1 MIMRHFI
8 EEHAESIANGAL
20 PQQEKAGFIIEN
32 VSRRSILG
40 GLLTTTGLVL
50 SLKVLGSGE
59 AQAAKLYAHG
69 GLGMPNGVV
78 TNPKVFVS
86 IDKDGTVTIVAHR
99 SEMGTG
105 AKTALPMIV
114 ADEMEADWARVK
126 VIQAPGDE
134 PRYGNQDTDG
144 SRSVRH
150 YIQPMR
156 VIGASMRQMLETV
169 AALKWGVDPSLCRAK
184 NHTVVLLGKDG
195 KEAGKVFAYGELA
208 EAAKN
213 RAVPDIETVVLKKP
227 SEFRYMAKN
236 PVRIVDL
243 HDITTGHAIYGAD
256 VRMDGLKYA
265 VMTRPPVIGATIKS
279 FDPSAALKV
288 PGVEAVYELEGKAPP
303 AKFASLG
310 GIAVVARNTY
320 AAIAG
325 RDALKIEWDMGP
337 HASYNSAAFHKEME
351 ETAKKPGKVIRK
363 LGDPEAAFKNAAQVV
378 SATYHQQH
386 VAQASMEPPVAIAR
400 FADGKID
407 VWAPLQSPHGARQDI
422 AAAHKVPESNV
433 TVNVTLLGGGFGR
446 KSKCDY
452 ALEAVELSKRSNGA
466 PVMLV
471 WTREDDLRNGF
482 YHTTSCEHIEAAIDA
497 KGKIIGWRHNTVA
510 PSILSTFAPDS
521 GYQFNLEYGMGHVD
535 VPFQIPNM
543 SCENGQAMA
552 HTRIGWFR
560 SVSNIPRAFAIQS
573 FISEVAHKL
582 GKDPKDFLLDVIGSD
597 RKIDLKAEG
606 MPEDFWNYGEPY
618 DQFPIDTSRLKRVI
632 VTAAEKAGWGKTLPK
647 GEGLGIAAHR
657 CFASY
662 VASVVHVKIGD
673 DGIVQIPEVT
683 TAIDCGMYVHP
694 ERIRSQ
700 VEGAAVMGMSTAVY
714 SGITFKNGAVEQSN
728 FSDFEVA
735 RISNYPKKVNV
746 HILEPAAEDH
756 RTSGVGEPGVPPFAP
771 ALANAIFAATG
782 KRVRNLPM
790 GEKLQNA

>member
-1 MIMRHFI
+1 MRHFI
-8 EEHAESIANGAL
+8 EEHAEAAARGAV
-20 PQQEKAGFIIEN
+20 PRQEKTGFIIEN

-40 GLLTTTGLVL
+40 GLLTTTGLML
-50 SLKVLGSGE
+50 SLKVLSPSE
-59 AQAAKLYAHG
+59 AAAAKLYAHG

-78 TNPKVFVS
+78 MDPKVFVS

-105 AKTALPMIV
+105 AKTALPMII

-169 AALKWGVDPSLCRAK
+169 AALKWGVDRSLCKAK

-195 KEAGKVFAYGELA
+195 KEAGKVFTYGELA

-213 RAVPDIETVVLKKP
+213 RAVPDLETVELKKP

-256 VRMDGLKYA
+256 VRMEGLKYA
-265 VMTRPPVIGATIKS
+265 VMARPPVIGSKVKS
-279 FDPSAALKV
+279 VDTAAALKV
-288 PGVEAVYELEGKAPP
+288 PGVEAVFEIEGKAPP

-310 GIAVVARNTY
+310 GVAVVARNTY

-325 RDALKIEWDMGP
+325 RDALKIEWESSP
-337 HASYNSAAFHKEME
+337 HSSYNSAAFHKEME

-363 LGDPEAAFKNAAQVV
+363 LGDADAAFAKAKDIV

-400 FADGKID
+400 FAGGKID
-407 VWAPLQSPHGARQDI
+407 VWAPLQSPYGARKDI
-422 AAAHKVPESNV
+422 CDAYKIAESNV
-433 TVNVTLLGGGFGR
+433 AVNVTLLGGGFGR
-446 KSKCDY
+446 KSKCDF

-466 PVMLV
+466 PVMLL

-482 YHTTSCEHIEAAIDA
+482 YHTTSCEHIEAAIDD
-497 KGKIIGWRHNTVA
+497 KGKVTGWRHRTVA

-535 VPFQIPNM
+535 VPFEIPNI
-543 SCENGQAMA
+543 SCENGPAMA
-552 HTRIGWFR
+552 HTRIGWYR
-560 SVSNIPRAFAIQS
+560 SVSNIPRAFAVQS
-573 FISEVAHKL
+573 FICELAHKL
-582 GKDPKDFLLDVIGSD
+582 GRDPKDFLLELIGKD

-618 DQFPIDTSRLKRVI
+618 DQFPIDTSRWKRVI
-632 VTAAEKAGWGKTLPK
+632 VTAAEKAGWGKKLGK

-673 DGIVQIPEVT
+673 DGVVRVPEVT
-683 TAIDCGMYVHP
+683 TAIDCGMHVHP

-700 VEGAAVMGMSTAVY
+700 LEGAAVMGMSNSLY
-714 SGITFKNGAVEQSN
+714 STITFKDGAVEQSN

-735 RISNYPKKVNV
+735 RITNYPKKVNV
-746 HILEPAAEDH
+746 HILEPASEDQ

-782 KRVRNLPM
+782 KRVRHLPM

>member
-1 MIMRHFI
+1 MRHFI
-8 EEHAESIANGAL
+8 EEHAEAAARGAA
-20 PQQEKAGFIIEN
+20 PRQEKTGFIIEN

-40 GLLTTTGLVL
+40 GLLTTTGLML
-50 SLKVLGSGE
+50 SLKVLSPSE
-59 AQAAKLYAHG
+59 AEAAKLYAHG

-78 TNPKVFVS
+78 MDPKVFVS

-105 AKTALPMIV
+105 AKTALPMII

-169 AALKWGVDPSLCRAK
+169 AALKWGVDRSLCKAK

-195 KEAGKVFAYGELA
+195 KEAGKSFTYGELA

-213 RAVPDIETVVLKKP
+213 RAVPDLETVVLKKP

-256 VRMDGLKYA
+256 VRMEGLKYA
-265 VMTRPPVIGATIKS
+265 VMARPPVIGSKVKS
-279 FDPSAALKV
+279 VDTAAALKV
-288 PGVEAVYELEGKAPP
+288 PGVEAVFEIEGKAPP

-310 GIAVVARNTY
+310 GVAVVARNTY

-325 RDALKIEWDMGP
+325 RDALKIEWESSP
-337 HASYNSAAFHKEME
+337 HSSYNSAAFHKEME

-363 LGDPEAAFKNAAQVV
+363 LGDADAAFAKAKDVV

-386 VAQASMEPPVAIAR
+386 IAQASMEPPVAIAR
-400 FADGKID
+400 FAGGKID
-407 VWAPLQSPHGARQDI
+407 VWAPLQSPYGARKDI
-422 AAAHKVPESNV
+422 CDAYKVAESNV

-446 KSKCDY
+446 KSKCDF

-466 PVMLV
+466 PVMLL

-482 YHTTSCEHIEAAIDA
+482 YHTTSCEHIEAAIDD
-497 KGKIIGWRHNTVA
+497 KGKVTGWRHRTVA

-535 VPFQIPNM
+535 VPFEIPNI
-543 SCENGQAMA
+543 SCENGPAMA
-552 HTRIGWFR
+552 HTRIGWYR
-560 SVSNIPRAFAIQS
+560 SVSNIPRAFAVQS
-573 FISEVAHKL
+573 FICELAHKL
-582 GKDPKDFLLDVIGSD
+582 GRDPKDFLLELIGKD

-618 DQFPIDTSRLKRVI
+618 DQFPIDTSRWKRVI
-632 VTAAEKAGWGKTLPK
+632 VTAAEKAGWGKKLGK

-673 DGIVQIPEVT
+673 DGVVRVPEVT
-683 TAIDCGMYVHP
+683 TAIDCGMHVHP

-700 VEGAAVMGMSTAVY
+700 LEGAAVMGMSNSLY
-714 SGITFKNGAVEQSN
+714 STITFKDGAVEQSN

-735 RISNYPKKVNV
+735 RITNYPKKVNV
-746 HILEPAAEDH
+746 HILEPASEDQ

-782 KRVRNLPM
+782 KRVRQLPM
-790 GEKLQNA
+790 GDKLQNA

>member
-1 MIMRHFI
+1 MRHFI
-8 EEHAESIANGAL
+8 EQHAEAAARGARV
-20 PQQEKAGFIIEN
+20 EKTGFVIEN

-40 GLLTTTGLVL
+40 GILTTTGLVL
-50 SLKVLGSGE
+50 SLRMLGSTQAE
-59 AQAAKLYAHG
+59 AATLYAHG
-69 GLGMPNGVV
+69 GLGMPHGVV
-78 TNPKVFVS
+78 MDPKVFVA

-99 SEMGTG
+99 AEMGTG

-114 ADEMEADWARVK
+114 ADEMEADWAKVK
-126 VIQAPGDE
+126 VVQAPGDE

-169 AALKWGVDPSLCRAK
+169 AALKWGVDRSLCKAR
-184 NHTVVLLGKDG
+184 NHTVIQFDKDG
-195 KEAGKVFAYGELA
+195 RETGKVFTYGELA

-213 RAVPDIETVVLKKP
+213 RAVPDIETVELKKP
-227 SEFRYMAKN
+227 GEFRYMAKN
-236 PVRIVDL
+236 PVKIVDL
-243 HDITTGHAIYGAD
+243 FDITVGAAKYGAD
-256 VRMDGLKYA
+256 VRIPGLKYA
-265 VMTRPPVIGATIKS
+265 VMTRPPVIGATVKS

-310 GIAVVARNTY
+310 GIAIVARNTY
-320 AAIAG
+320 AALAG
-325 RDALKIEWDMGP
+325 RDALKIDWDYGP
-337 HASYNSAAFHKEME
+337 HAGYTSTAYHKEME
-351 ETAKKPGKVIRK
+351 ETAKKPGKVVRN
-363 LGDPEAAFKNAAQVV
+363 LGDPDGAFAQAKEIV

-386 VAQASMEPPVAIAR
+386 VAQASMEPPVAIAT
-400 FADGKID
+400 FADGKIE
-407 VWAPLQSPHGARQDI
+407 VWAPLQSPYGARKDI
-422 AAAHKVPESNV
+422 CDAYKIAESNV

-452 ALEAVELSKRSNGA
+452 ALEAVELSKRSGGA
-466 PVMLV
+466 PVMLL

-482 YHTTSCEHIEAAIDA
+482 YHTTSCEHLDAAIDGN
-497 KGKIIGWRHNTVA
+497 GKVAAWRHRSVA

-521 GYQFNLEYGMGHVD
+521 GYQFNLEYGMGLAD
-535 VPFQIPNM
+535 VPVEVPNIR
-543 SCENGQAMA
+543 CENGVAMA

-573 FISEVAHKL
+573 FICEIAHKL
-582 GKDPKDFLLDVIGSD
+582 GKDPKDFLLEIIGSD
-597 RKIDLKAEG
+597 RRVDLKAAG

-632 VTAAEKAGWGKTLPK
+632 ATAAEKAGWGKKLPA
-647 GEGLGIAAHR
+647 GEGLGIAGHR

-662 VASVVHVKIGD
+662 VASVVHVSIGK
-673 DGIVQIPEVT
+673 DGVVRVPEVT

-700 VEGAAVMGMSTAVY
+700 IEGAAVMGMSTALY
-714 SGITFKNGAVEQSN
+714 SGITFKNGVAEQSN

-735 RISNYPKKVNV
+735 RITNYPKKVNV
-746 HILEPAAEDH
+746 HILEPAAPEH
-756 RTSGVGEPGVPPFAP
+756 HTSGVGEPGVPPFAP

>member
-1 MIMRHFI
+1 MRHFI
-8 EEHAESIANGAL
+8 EEHAEAAARGAA
-20 PQQEKAGFIIEN
+20 PRQEKTGFIIEN

-40 GLLTTTGLVL
+40 GLLTTTGLML
-50 SLKVLGSGE
+50 SLKVLSPSE
-59 AQAAKLYAHG
+59 AEAAKLYAHG

-78 TNPKVFVS
+78 MDPKVFVS

-105 AKTALPMIV
+105 AKTALPMII

-169 AALKWGVDPSLCRAK
+169 AALKWGVDRSLCKAK

-195 KEAGKVFAYGELA
+195 KEAGKVFTYGELA

-213 RAVPDIETVVLKKP
+213 RAVPDLETVELKKP

-256 VRMDGLKYA
+256 VRMEGLKYA
-265 VMTRPPVIGATIKS
+265 VMARPPVIGSKVKS
-279 FDPSAALKV
+279 VDTAAALKV
-288 PGVEAVYELEGKAPP
+288 PGVEAVFEIEGKAPP

-310 GIAVVARNTY
+310 GVAVVARNTY

-325 RDALKIEWDMGP
+325 RDALKIEWESSP
-337 HASYNSAAFHKEME
+337 HSSYNSAAFHKEME

-363 LGDPEAAFKNAAQVV
+363 LGDADAAFAKAKDVV

-386 VAQASMEPPVAIAR
+386 IAQASMEPPVAIAR
-400 FADGKID
+400 FAGGKID
-407 VWAPLQSPHGARQDI
+407 VWAPLQSPYGARKDI
-422 AAAHKVPESNV
+422 CDAYKVAESNV
-433 TVNVTLLGGGFGR
+433 AVNVTLLGGGFGR
-446 KSKCDY
+446 KSKCDF

-466 PVMLV
+466 PVMLL

-482 YHTTSCEHIEAAIDA
+482 YHTTSCEHIEAAIDD
-497 KGKIIGWRHNTVA
+497 KGKVTGWRHRTVA

-535 VPFQIPNM
+535 VPFEIPNI
-543 SCENGQAMA
+543 SCENGPAMA
-552 HTRIGWFR
+552 HTRIGWYR
-560 SVSNIPRAFAIQS
+560 SVSNIPRAFAVQS
-573 FISEVAHKL
+573 FICELAHKL
-582 GKDPKDFLLDVIGSD
+582 GRDPKDFLLELIGKD

-618 DQFPIDTSRLKRVI
+618 DQFPIDTSRWKRVI
-632 VTAAEKAGWGKTLPK
+632 VTAAEKAGWGKKLGK

-673 DGIVQIPEVT
+673 DGVVRVPEVT
-683 TAIDCGMYVHP
+683 TAIDCGMHVHP

-700 VEGAAVMGMSTAVY
+700 LEGAAVMGMSNSLY
-714 SGITFKNGAVEQSN
+714 STITFKDGSVEQSN

-735 RISNYPKKVNV
+735 RITNYPKKVNV
-746 HILEPAAEDH
+746 HILEPSAEDQ

-782 KRVRNLPM
+782 KRVRQLPM

>member
-1 MIMRHFI
+1 MRHFI
-8 EEHAESIANGAL
+8 EEHAEAAARGAA
-20 PQQEKAGFIIEN
+20 PRQERTGFIIEN

-40 GLLTTTGLVL
+40 GLLTTTGLML
-50 SLKVLGSGE
+50 SLKVLSPGE
-59 AQAAKLYAHG
+59 AEAAKLYAHG

-78 TNPKVFVS
+78 MDPKVFVS

-105 AKTALPMIV
+105 AKTALPMII

-169 AALKWGVDPSLCRAK
+169 AALKWGVDRSLCKAK

-195 KEAGKVFAYGELA
+195 KEAGKVFTYGELA

-213 RAVPDIETVVLKKP
+213 RAVPDLETVELKKP

-256 VRMDGLKYA
+256 VRMEGLKYA
-265 VMTRPPVIGATIKS
+265 VMARPPVIGSKVKS
-279 FDPSAALKV
+279 VDTAAALKV
-288 PGVEAVYELEGKAPP
+288 PGVEAVFEIEGKAPP

-310 GIAVVARNTY
+310 GVAVVARNTY

-325 RDALKIEWDMGP
+325 RDALKIEWESSP
-337 HASYNSAAFHKEME
+337 HSSYNSAAFHKEME

-363 LGDPEAAFKNAAQVV
+363 LGDADAAFAKAKDIV

-386 VAQASMEPPVAIAR
+386 IAQASMEPPVAIAR
-400 FADGKID
+400 FAGGKID
-407 VWAPLQSPHGARQDI
+407 VWAPLQSPYGARKDI
-422 AAAHKVPESNV
+422 CDAYKVAESNV
-433 TVNVTLLGGGFGR
+433 AVNVTLLGGGFGR
-446 KSKCDY
+446 KSKCDF

-466 PVMLV
+466 PVMLL

-482 YHTTSCEHIEAAIDA
+482 YHTTSCEHIEAAIDD
-497 KGKIIGWRHNTVA
+497 KGKVTGWRHRTVA

-535 VPFQIPNM
+535 VPFEIPNI

-552 HTRIGWFR
+552 HTRIGWYR
-560 SVSNIPRAFAIQS
+560 SVSNIPRAFAVQS
-573 FISEVAHKL
+573 FICELAHKL
-582 GKDPKDFLLDVIGSD
+582 GRDPKDFLLELIGKD

-618 DQFPIDTSRLKRVI
+618 DQFPIDTSRWKRVI
-632 VTAAEKAGWGKTLPK
+632 VTAAEKAGWGKKLGK

-673 DGIVQIPEVT
+673 DGVVRVPEVT
-683 TAIDCGMYVHP
+683 TAIDCGMHVHP

-700 VEGAAVMGMSTAVY
+700 LEGAAVMGMSNSLY
-714 SGITFKNGAVEQSN
+714 STITFKDGAVEQSN

-735 RISNYPKKVNV
+735 RITNYPKKVNV
-746 HILEPAAEDH
+746 HILEPASEDQ

-782 KRVRNLPM
+782 KRVRHLPM

>member
-1 MIMRHFI
+1 MRHFI
-8 EEHAESIANGAL
+8 EEHAQAAAAGGTA
-20 PQQEKAGFIIEN
+20 PQPAFTIEN

-50 SLKVLGSGE
+50 SLKVLSPSD
-59 AQAAKLYAHG
+59 AQAVTLYPHG

-78 TNPKVFVS
+78 TDPKVFVA

-169 AALKWGVDPSLCRAK
+169 AALKWGVDRSLCKAR
-184 NHTVVLLGKDG
+184 NHTVVLLDKDG
-195 KEAGKVFAYGELA
+195 KDAGKVYTYGELA

-213 RAVPDIETVVLKKP
+213 RAVPDVETVVLKKP

-256 VRMDGLKYA
+256 VRMEGLKYA
-265 VMTRPPVIGATIKS
+265 VMARPPVIGAKIKS
-279 FDPSAALKV
+279 FDPSATLKV

-310 GIAVVARNTY
+310 GIAIVARNTY

-325 RDALKIEWDMGP
+325 RDALKIDWDLGP

-351 ETAKKPGKVIRK
+351 ETAKKPGKVVRN
-363 LGDPEAAFKNAAQVV
+363 LGDPDAAFAKAKEVV

-400 FADGKID
+400 FANGKID
-407 VWAPLQSPHGARQDI
+407 VWSPLQSPHGARMDI
-422 AAAHKVPESNV
+422 AEANKLSADKV

-466 PVMLV
+466 PVMLL
-471 WTREDDLRNGF
+471 WTREDDLRQGF
-482 YHTTSCEHIEAAIDA
+482 YHTTSCEHLDAAIDEN
-497 KGKIIGWRHNTVA
+497 GKVTAWRHRSVA

-521 GYQFNLEYGMGHVD
+521 GYQFNLEYGMGLVD
-535 VPFQIPNM
+535 VPVEVPNIR
-543 SCENGQAMA
+543 CENGLAMA

-573 FISEVAHKL
+573 FICELAHKL
-582 GKDPKDFLLDVIGSD
+582 GKDPKDFLLEIIGSD
-597 RKIDLKAEG
+597 RRVDLKAAA
-606 MPEDFWNYGEPY
+606 MPDDFWNYGEPY
-618 DQFPIDTSRLKRVI
+618 DQFPIDTGRLKRVI
-632 VTAAEKAGWGKTLPK
+632 ATAAEKAGWGKKLPK
-647 GEGLGIAAHR
+647 GEGLGIAGHR

-662 VASVVHVKIGD
+662 VASVVHVQIGE
-673 DGIVQIPEVT
+673 DGIVRVPEVT
-683 TAIDCGMYVHP
+683 TTIDCGMYVHP

-700 VEGAAVMGMSTAVY
+700 IEGAAVMAMSTAIY
-714 SGITFKNGAVEQSN
+714 SGITFKDGAVEQSN

-735 RISNYPKKVNV
+735 RITNYPKKVNV
-746 HILEPAAEDH
+746 HILEPAQEDH

-782 KRVRNLPM
+782 KRVRNMPM

>member
-1 MIMRHFI
+1 MRHFI
-8 EEHAESIANGAL
+8 EKHAEAVAKGTTA
-20 PQQEKAGFIIEN
+20 EKAPGFVIEN
-32 VSRRSILG
+32 VSRRSVLG
-40 GLLTTTGLVL
+40 GILASSGLVL
-50 SLKVLGSGE
+50 SLKMLAPTE
-59 AQAAKLYAHG
+59 AEAVTLYPHG
-69 GLGMPNGVV
+69 GLGMPHGVIMD
-78 TNPKVFVS
+78 PKVFVS

-105 AKTALPMIV
+105 AKTALPMII
-114 ADEMEADWARVK
+114 ADEMEADWSKVK

-134 PRYGNQDTDG
+134 PKYGNQDTDG

-150 YIQPMR
+150 HIQSHR
-156 VIGASMRQMLETV
+156 VMGAAMRQMLETV
-169 AALKWGVDPSLCRAK
+169 AALKWGVDRSLCKAK
-184 NHTVVLLGKDG
+184 NHTVVQLGKDG
-195 KEAGKVFAYGELA
+195 KETGTVFTYGELA
-208 EAAKN
+208 AAAKN
-213 RAVPDIETVVLKKP
+213 RAVPDLETIVLKKP

-236 PVRIVDL
+236 PVKIVDL
-243 HDITTGHAIYGAD
+243 HDITTGHAIYGGD
-256 VRMDGLKYA
+256 VRMEGLKYA
-265 VMTRPPVIGATIKS
+265 VMARPPVVGGKVKS
-279 FDPSAALKV
+279 VDSSAALKI

-303 AKFASLG
+303 AKFASIG
-310 GIAVVARNTY
+310 GVAVVAKNTY

-337 HASYNSAAFHKEME
+337 HAVYTSTTFHKEMA

-363 LGDPEAAFKNAAQVV
+363 LGDPEAAFKNAKEVV

-386 VAQASMEPPVAIAR
+386 VAQASMEPPVAIAK
-400 FADGKID
+400 FADGKIE
-407 VWAPLQSPHGARQDI
+407 VWGPLQSPYGARQDI
-422 AAAHKVPESNV
+422 AAATKVAESNI

-446 KSKCDY
+446 KSKCDF
-452 ALEAVELSKRSNGA
+452 ALEAVELSKLSKGA

-471 WTREDDLRNGF
+471 WTREDDLRHGF
-482 YHTTSCEHIEAAIDA
+482 YHTTSCEHIEAAIDD
-497 KGKIIGWRHNTVA
+497 KGKVTGWRHNTVA

-535 VPFQIPNM
+535 VPFQIANM

-560 SVSNIPRAFAIQS
+560 SVSNIPRAFAVQS
-573 FISEVAHKL
+573 FICELAHKL
-582 GKDPKDFLLDVIGSD
+582 GKDPKDFLLEMIGAD

-618 DQFPIDTSRLKRVI
+618 DQFPIDTARWKRVI
-632 VTAAEKAGWGKTLPK
+632 VAAAEKAGWGKKLPA

-662 VASVVHVKIGD
+662 VASVVHVQIGK
-673 DGIVQIPEVT
+673 DGIVRVPEVT

-700 VEGAAVMGMSTAVY
+700 LEGAAVMAMSTAVY
-714 SGITFKNGAVEQSN
+714 SGITFKDGVVEQSN

-735 RISNYPKKVNV
+735 RITNYPKKVNV
-746 HILEPAAEDH
+746 HILEPASDDQ

-782 KRVRNLPM
+782 KRVRNMPM

>member
-1 MIMRHFI
+1 MRHFI
-8 EEHAESIANGAL
+8 EEHAEAAARGAV
-20 PQQEKAGFIIEN
+20 PRQEKTGFIIEN

-40 GLLTTTGLVL
+40 GLLTTTGLML
-50 SLKVLGSGE
+50 SLKLLSPSE
-59 AQAAKLYAHG
+59 AEAAKLYAHG

-78 TNPKVFVS
+78 MDPKVFVS

-105 AKTALPMIV
+105 AKTALPMII

-169 AALKWGVDPSLCRAK
+169 AALKWGVDRSLCKAK

-195 KEAGKVFAYGELA
+195 KEAGKVFTYGELA

-213 RAVPDIETVVLKKP
+213 RAVPDLETVELKKP

-256 VRMDGLKYA
+256 VRMEGLKYA
-265 VMTRPPVIGATIKS
+265 VMARPPVIGSKVKS
-279 FDPSAALKV
+279 VDTAAALKV
-288 PGVEAVYELEGKAPP
+288 PGVEAVFEIEGKAPP

-310 GIAVVARNTY
+310 GVAVVARNTY

-325 RDALKIEWDMGP
+325 RDALKIEWESSP
-337 HASYNSAAFHKEME
+337 HSSYNSAAFHKEME

-363 LGDPEAAFKNAAQVV
+363 LGDADAAFAKAKEIV

-386 VAQASMEPPVAIAR
+386 IAQASMEPPVAIAR
-400 FADGKID
+400 FAGGKID
-407 VWAPLQSPHGARQDI
+407 VWAPLQSPYGARKDI
-422 AAAHKVPESNV
+422 CDAYKIAESNV
-433 TVNVTLLGGGFGR
+433 AVNVTLLGGGFGR
-446 KSKCDY
+446 KSKCDF

-466 PVMLV
+466 PVMLL

-482 YHTTSCEHIEAAIDA
+482 YHTTSCEHIEAAIDD
-497 KGKIIGWRHNTVA
+497 KGKVTGWRHRTVA

-535 VPFQIPNM
+535 VPFEIPNI
-543 SCENGQAMA
+543 SCENGPAMA
-552 HTRIGWFR
+552 HTRIGWYR
-560 SVSNIPRAFAIQS
+560 SVSNIPRAFAVQS
-573 FISEVAHKL
+573 FICELAHKL
-582 GKDPKDFLLDVIGSD
+582 GRDPKDFLLELIGKD

-618 DQFPIDTSRLKRVI
+618 DQFPIDTSRWKRVI
-632 VTAAEKAGWGKTLPK
+632 VTAAEKAGWGKKLGK

-657 CFASY
+657 SFASY

-673 DGIVQIPEVT
+673 DGVVRVPEVT
-683 TAIDCGMYVHP
+683 TAIDCGMHVHP

-700 VEGAAVMGMSTAVY
+700 LEGAAVMGMSNSLY
-714 SGITFKNGAVEQSN
+714 STITFKDGAVEQSN

-735 RISNYPKKVNV
+735 RITNYPKKVNV
-746 HILEPAAEDH
+746 HILEPASEDQ

-782 KRVRNLPM
+782 KRVRHLPM